1 VGDAAGC
8 PFQPELAALAAVSL
22 AAECQLGVIRKRLLR
37 PSPDPARGVGG
48 GSGGGVAVKCG
59 GKQAMLPPRGA
70 FVVVVVGSADK
81 EYGTPTRSLRSRA
94 SPKALGEAKYRRD
107 CRRQWVFV
115 RYAVVKLRGAIQSET
130 TLSPV

>member
-1 VGDAAGC
+1 MGDAVGC

-37 PSPDPARGVGG
+37 PSPDPARGV
-48 GSGGGVAVKCG
+48 GGGVAVKCG

-115 RYAVVKLRGAIQSET
+115 RYAVVKLRGALHAET
-130 TLSPV
+130 TLEPC